1 MVVVVVV
8 VVVMV
13 VVNMLQRQKRGGESE
28 LRRQE
33 HAAARACLQWG
44 GCCDVDTEPT
54 EDNVP
59 CHENSWYVELMGVR
73 KSCVVIVVEGTIVCE
88 RVNQS

>member
-1 MVVVVVV
+1 
-8 VVVMV
+8 
-13 VVNMLQRQKRGGESE
+13 MLT
-28 LRRQE
+28 
-33 HAAARACLQWG
+33 LQWG